1 MNPDNVDRLVA
12 KRKGEEANLG
22 STEDAWIVLNIK
34 EPNRCLAS
42 EDISQTLCQVSP
54 NAIDGLKLGKI
65 NKEVSSINASED
77 AKKKRGNPKEM
88 LQTENMEL
96 DKFCDQM
103 IGLLRSIQ
111 ENHNESFVK
120 ENHDQLTTMVN
131 KEENS
136 KSNFKISEYRKEA
149 NSISMTGSFINRQDN
164 RKERNGREHMNIFL
178 PVEGTNTPIAK
189 HSTTKNLTRIIQP
202 CSKN

>member
-34 EPNRCLAS
+34 EPNRCSAS

-77 AKKKRGNPKEM
+77 AKKKRQNP
-88 LQTENMEL
+88 QRNAT
-96 DKFCDQM
+96 
-103 IGLLRSIQ
+103 
-111 ENHNESFVK
+111 
-120 ENHDQLTTMVN
+120 
-131 KEENS
+131 
-136 KSNFKISEYRKEA
+136 
-149 NSISMTGSFINRQDN
+149 N
-164 RKERNGREHMNIFL
+164 RKH
-178 PVEGTNTPIAK
+178 GTG
-189 HSTTKNLTRIIQP
+189 
-202 CSKN
+202 